1 MRVLYVASDQVVP
14 GRTGGSVHV
23 LEVARG
29 LHARGHEVHAVVRR
43 TPGSAARE
51 ERDGVSWHRIAW
63 VPPLRFFR
71 FRARPRVAALLAELR
86 PDALIERYYNFG
98 GEGVR
103 AAAARG
109 LPSLLEVNSP
119 VVDHPRSLKGLL
131 DALLLVRPMRRYR
144 EGLCRAAAALVSPLR
159 EIVPEFARPRTEI
172 VTWGA
177 NVDAFHPERRRE
189 DQRRALG
196 IPAGAVAVLFSGSFR
211 PWHGVHL
218 VEAAARRLAPRADV
232 YFVLVGGRD
241 RRDPVDFRGRRLGSV
256 AYEHMPDV
264 VAACDV
270 GLAPYDPAR
279 LRQLGLGF
287 YWSPL
292 KIFEYMASGLP
303 TVTIARPPL
312 DEIVRAGQE
321 ALHVRAGDAEDLARA
336 IVTLAEDPELR
347 FRLGQSARARVVERY
362 SWARHCAQ
370 LEAVLARIAG
380 EAAARAPGAAR

>member
-1 MRVLYVASDQVVP
+1 MRLLYVASDQVVP

-29 LHARGHEVHAVVRR
+29 LRARGHEVHAVVRR
-43 TPGSAARE
+43 APGSAARE
-51 ERDGVSWHRIAW
+51 EQGGVVWHRIDW
-63 VPPLRFFR
+63 TPPLRWFR
-71 FRARPRVAALLAELR
+71 FRALPQVAALAAELR
-86 PDALIERYYNFG
+86 PDAVLERYYNFG

-119 VVDHPRSLKGLL
+119 AIDHPRSLKGLL

-144 EGLCRAAAALVSPLR
+144 ERLCRSASALVSPLR
-159 EIVPEFARPRTEI
+159 EIVPEFARAKTEV

-177 NVDAFHPERRRE
+177 NVAAFHPDRRRD

-196 IPAGAVAVLFSGSFR
+196 VPEGAVAALFSGSFR
-211 PWHGVHL
+211 PWHGVHV

-232 YFVLVGGRD
+232 YFVLVGGRE
-241 RRDPVDFRGRRLGSV
+241 RGEAVQYRGRRLGSV

-264 VAACDV
+264 AAACDV

-321 ALHVRAGDAEDLARA
+321 ALHVRAGDPDDLARA
-336 IVTLAEDPELR
+336 IAALADDPELR
-347 FRLGQSARARVVERY
+347 FRLGTSARRRVVERY
-362 SWARHCAQ
+362 SWERHCEQ
-370 LEAVLARIAG
+370 LEGVLARIVAG
-380 EAAARAPGAAR
+380 TRAAGAAR